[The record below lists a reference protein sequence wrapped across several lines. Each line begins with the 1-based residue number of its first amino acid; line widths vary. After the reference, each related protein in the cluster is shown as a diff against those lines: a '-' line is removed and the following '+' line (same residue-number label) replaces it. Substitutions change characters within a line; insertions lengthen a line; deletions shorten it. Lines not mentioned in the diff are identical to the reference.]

1 MNGRSF
7 TFGTSGNPIVQVLSL
22 LVLGLVL
29 IGAIV
34 MGTVI
39 LAAVIGLA
47 MVAAMIFAV
56 RVWWLRWKL
65 RHGRGTGV
73 VGDGSGG
80 EDREGR
86 VIEVEY
92 KVLSERDLERH
103 DSDRRD

>member
-1 MNGRSF
+1 MNGRPF
-7 TFGTSGNPIVQVLSL
+7 TFGVSGNPIVQVLSL

-29 IGAIV
+29 IGAVV

-47 MVAAMIFAV
+47 MIAAMVFAV

-73 VGDGSGG
+73 DMDGSAR
-80 EDREGR
+80 EDGEGR

-92 KVLSERDLERH
+92 HVLSERDAE
-103 DSDRRD
+103 RRDSSRND